1 MIKLDGAIVV
11 AFHLGLI
18 RVLQYFPRVRKGLLV
33 HGPLL
38 PLGAR
43 AAYGTKVPEVR
54 KAQLSFL
61 AVLQVSTLAETGEIW
76 RQNAEKLEFPASNGE
91 NG

>member
-1 MIKLDGAIVV
+1 
-11 AFHLGLI
+11 
-18 RVLQYFPRVRKGLLV
+18 
-33 HGPLL
+33 LL
-38 PLGAR
+38 PPGAR

-61 AVLQVSTLAETGEIW
+61 AGVQVGQWSESDGNMQEYV
-76 RQNAEKLEFPASNGE
+76 EKLEFPASNGE